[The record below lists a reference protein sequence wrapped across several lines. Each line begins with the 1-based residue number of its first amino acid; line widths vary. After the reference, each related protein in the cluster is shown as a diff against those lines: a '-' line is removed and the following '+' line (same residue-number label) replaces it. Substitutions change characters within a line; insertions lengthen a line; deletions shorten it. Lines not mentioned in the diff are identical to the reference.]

1 MQPVALIDMDGT
13 ICDFDLA
20 MQRDLESLR
29 APCEEAREIGYGKD
43 HPPYIWNRMLL
54 IKGRG
59 EWWEN
64 LPRIDKG
71 FAVLEIMRELGYYIS
86 VLTQGP
92 RDNAEAWSHKILW
105 CKKNLP
111 GTDVTITRNK
121 GLVYGR
127 VLMDDYPEYI
137 MQWLE
142 HRPRG
147 LVIMPDQPWNQDFS
161 HPNVLRHT
169 DNIDEVR
176 EMLIKARDRADK
188 EPLEV

>member
-1 MQPVALIDMDGT
+1 MTQLVALVDMDRT

-29 APCEEAREIGYGKD
+29 APSEPSRVIGYGQD
-43 HPPYIWNRMLL
+43 HPPYIWKRMKL
-54 IKGRG
+54 IKSRG

-64 LPRIDKG
+64 LPQIERG
-71 FAVLEIMRELGYYIS
+71 FAVLDIMRELGYYIS

-137 MQWLE
+137 RQWLE

-147 LVIMPDQPWNQDFS
+147 LVIMPDQKWNQDFE

-176 EMLIKARDRADK
+176 DALVEARDRKDGKA
-188 EPLEV
+188 L